1 MEERTPMRALIG
13 ATLVAAAVA
22 IAAKAAPVAAVLDIG
37 ERAVVEVSPGTR
49 VNVRARPE
57 VAADNIISK
66 APAGALVVVLD
77 REPQS
82 GQMWYRVR
90 ALDGAFEGWI
100 RGDLLEPK
108 PDEGA
113 RAQTET
119 VAAVQPAAAP
129 PARPRPS
136 NDWSVRLIE
145 FLPAIDSCSNQSSAP
160 PVVVLRARELPLG
173 LVEVF
178 LKDNSARYWS
188 CIVERSGS
196 TPIAWNPVPGPSA
209 FGTDRPNPVFYRH
222 AAAPAPD
229 HCHDVEPVRDERD
242 GTVIGNLVYDLCG

>member
-1 MEERTPMRALIG
+1 MRVLIG
-13 ATLVAAAVA
+13 AMFVATAVA
-22 IAAKAAPVAAVLDIG
+22 MAAKAAPVAATLEIG
-37 ERAVVEVSPGTR
+37 KQAVVDVPPGTR

-57 VAADNIISK
+57 VAADNIVGK
-66 APAGALVVVLD
+66 AAAGASVVVLGHD
-77 REPQS
+77 SRG

-100 RGDLLEPK
+100 RGDLLEPQ
-108 PDEGA
+108 PGEPA
-113 RAQTET
+113 PAQTET
-119 VAAVQPAAAP
+119 VAVVQPAVAP
-129 PARPRPS
+129 SVRPRPA
-136 NDWSVRLIE
+136 NDWSVRLVE

-160 PVVVLRARELPLG
+160 PVVVLRARPLPLG

-178 LKDNSARYWS
+178 LQDASARYWS

-209 FGTDRPNPVFYRH
+209 SGSDRPNPVFYRH

-229 HCHDVEPVRDERD
+229 RCHAVEPVRDERD